1 MRRRQLP
8 QHCPSRPAR
17 MDGFTLLELIVSL
30 VIFSIMSIMAYQGL
44 RNVMDARETAELKT
58 QNLRQLQQ
66 AFLIME
72 RDFGQSINRPVRDS
86 YGAPLAPFF
95 TPPSYEDKQVEFTR
109 AGWRNPLGRA
119 RSNLQRVAYGLKE
132 GKLIRYHWVE
142 LDRSLG
148 SEPIATELLTGV
160 ETLEFCFYSR
170 DSQGR
175 CIETWPPE
183 AVNTGAPNQAQ
194 APALPFGIEVRL
206 KLKQWGEI
214 TRLFL
219 SVGA

>member
-8 QHCPSRPAR
+8 DCCSSHPPRA
-17 MDGFTLLELIVSL
+17 DGFTLLELIVSL

-44 RNVMDARETAELKT
+44 RNVMDARETAELKA
-58 QNLRQLQQ
+58 QNLRELQK

-72 RDFGQSINRPVRDS
+72 RDFGQSVNRPVRDS
-86 YGAPLAPFF
+86 YGAPLAPFL
-95 TPPSYEDKQVEFTR
+95 TPPSYEDKRVEFTR

-119 RSNLQRVAYGLKE
+119 RSDLQRVAYGLKD
-132 GKLIRYHWVE
+132 GKLLRYHWVE

-148 SEPIATELLTGV
+148 SEPIATELLSGV
-160 ETLEFCFYSR
+160 EALELCFYTR
-170 DSQGR
+170 NSQGR
-175 CIETWPPE
+175 CIETWPP
-183 AVNTGAPNQAQ
+183 AATTTGAPNEQQ

-214 TRLFL
+214 SRLFL
-219 SVGA
+219 GVGT